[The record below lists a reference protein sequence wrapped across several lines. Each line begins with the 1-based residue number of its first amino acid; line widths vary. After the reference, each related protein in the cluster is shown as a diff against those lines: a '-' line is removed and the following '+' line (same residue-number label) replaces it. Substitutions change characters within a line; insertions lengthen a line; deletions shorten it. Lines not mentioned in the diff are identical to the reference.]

1 MKMNT
6 VETKMKDKLL
16 VISLNGRISS
26 TNAPEVEKE
35 VQAAITASGCENVVI
50 DMENLEYISSAGLRV
65 LLRVRKQFAELKLV
79 NVSTDVYEI
88 LDMTGFTEM
97 VEVEKAYRRLSVEG
111 CEVIGEGANGRVYRL
126 DADTVVKY
134 YFNPDALPE
143 IQRERELARKAF
155 ILGIPTAIPFDV
167 ARVGD
172 GYGSVFELLNASSF
186 AKLIYNEPEK
196 IDYYIDLSVKLL
208 KLLHSTVAKPGDMPY
223 IKETAVGWAEF
234 VEKELPAELGRKLVD
249 MVKAIP
255 QQNTVLH
262 GDFHVKN
269 IEMQNGEVLLID
281 MDTLCL
287 GHPVFE
293 LAAMYSAYVGFL
305 DAEKVPAGFHKFMGI
320 TTDQCSHIWKKS
332 LSLYLGTEDEAVLAD
347 VENKAK
353 VLSYTRILRRSIRRE
368 GRDSEIGARKIGVC
382 MERLL
387 ELLPVV
393 DSLSF

>member
-1 MKMNT
+1 MNT
-6 VETKMKDKLL
+6 VETKMKDNVL
-16 VISLNGRISS
+16 VISLSGRISS
-26 TNAPEVEKE
+26 TNAPEVEKQ
-35 VQAAITASGCENVVI
+35 VRGAIADSGCENVI
-50 DMENLEYISSAGLRV
+50 MDMENLDYISSAGLRV
-65 LLRVRKQFAELKLV
+65 LLHVRKQFAGLKLINV
-79 NVSTDVYEI
+79 NTDVYEI

-186 AKLIYNEPEK
+186 AKLIHNEPEK
-196 IDYYIDLSVKLL
+196 LDYYVGLSVDLM

-223 IKETAVGWAEF
+223 IKETAVGWAKF
-234 VEKELPAELGRKLVD
+234 VEKELPAELGKKLVA
-249 MVKAIP
+249 MMEAVP
-255 QQNTVLH
+255 TQNTVLH
-262 GDFHVKN
+262 GDFHIKN

-293 LAAMYSAYVGFL
+293 LAAIYSAYVGFL
-305 DAEKVPAGFHKFMGI
+305 DAEKAPAGFYKFLGI
-320 TTDQCSHIWKKS
+320 TTEQSSYIWKKT
-332 LSLYLGTEDEAVLAD
+332 LSLYLGTEDEKVLTD
-347 VENKAK
+347 VENKVK
-353 VLSYTRILRRSIRRE
+353 IISYTRILRRSIRRE
-368 GRDSEIGARKIGVC
+368 GRNSEIGACKIGVC
-382 MERLL
+382 LERLN
-387 ELLPVV
+387 ELLPKV